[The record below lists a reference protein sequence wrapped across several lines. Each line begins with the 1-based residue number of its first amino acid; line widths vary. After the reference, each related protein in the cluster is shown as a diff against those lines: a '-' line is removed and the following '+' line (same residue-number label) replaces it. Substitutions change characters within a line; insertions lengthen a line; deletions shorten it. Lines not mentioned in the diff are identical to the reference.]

1 MDEAMQIPKD
11 SQKIKLSILLTYS
24 EARDI
29 IYTIYSP
36 KTIKICR
43 SQAILPGLS
52 ISKRGSHNSLFGS
65 LCDKNINSVYLENC
79 FFNKPII
86 HFLL

>member
-29 IYTIYSP
+29 IHAINSP
-36 KTIKICR
+36 KMIKICK
-43 SQAILPGLS
+43 SQAILAVLS
-52 ISKRGSHNSLFGS
+52 TSKPGSHNSLFGS

-79 FFNKPII
+79 FFNQPII